1 MINKIRIAA
10 VSVVTLTL
18 LSTIAFAQ
26 MGGGMGSGTGNGGMH
41 GSGQPGTGMGSG
53 MMGAGMGNGM
63 MNDLTVGPDGT
74 VYVVRPVQVQA
85 PMTPGNPSQQYAF
98 KQELAAI
105 SPADG
110 VVRWKLEFTGSH
122 VSEPVMGKDG
132 KLFLGLDDGQMMS
145 QGQQGGGMMNPGN
158 SAQSNK
164 SRFLVISATATSAT
178 ITTTV
183 QVDSDI
189 FGAPQVVS
197 TGVGPTDYVVY
208 VTGMEMPSN
217 GSNVDDRDS
226 IPAGEK
232 TLYAFLPDGRLKFKV
247 KIGQTMVGIQPR

>member
-1 MINKIRIAA
+1 
-10 VSVVTLTL
+10 
-18 LSTIAFAQ
+18 
-26 MGGGMGSGTGNGGMH
+26 
-41 GSGQPGTGMGSG
+41 
-53 MMGAGMGNGM
+53 
-63 MNDLTVGPDGT
+63 
-74 VYVVRPVQVQA
+74 
-85 PMTPGNPSQQYAF
+85 
-98 KQELAAI
+98 
-105 SPADG
+105 
-110 VVRWKLEFTGSH
+110 
-122 VSEPVMGKDG
+122 
-132 KLFLGLDDGQMMS
+132 
-145 QGQQGGGMMNPGN
+145 MNPGN

-208 VTGMEMPSN
+208 VTGMEMPSR
-217 GSNVDDRDS
+217 GSNIDDRDS